1 MYSTSPI
8 SESESRYKTR
18 SAYTLVIHLLL
29 ALFAEF
35 VFLGGRSFHE
45 NTALVALSRILVI
58 FVSLYGI
65 HSFALKSFTQYRP
78 QFKDSLYVGLLLFGS
93 LLVVN
98 LGWVVA
104 IGLSSYAEKEQVLGG
119 VNPASFIFAIP
130 FASGALLLQTVL
142 GLHYSLVLA
151 LQLAVICAVYTPNQP
166 LIVPYVLI
174 TSVVACLSIKS
185 FRSRSAYS
193 HAGFYLALA
202 GLPFA
207 LASTVIEPSLS
218 AGDMLARIFGPLICG
233 ALCSFLS
240 AGMTPIVE
248 YFGGYV
254 TDLRLIEMATLDHPL
269 LKELSVQAPG
279 TWNHSMVM
287 GMMSEAAANAIG
299 ANPIVA
305 RVGAYFHDIGKTK
318 KPLYFV
324 ENQDF
329 GENRHDKLS
338 SSMSALIIKSHVKDG
353 IELGHKH
360 ALPQVIIDMIPQHH
374 GTALIEYFYDKAS
387 KEARETS
394 GEEAVVD
401 ESLYRYPGP
410 KPQTRESGIL
420 MLADGV
426 EAAARTLS
434 EPSSDRIQG
443 LVQKM
448 INKVFAGGQLDES
461 ELTLKD
467 LHLIAKSFTRVLT
480 GIYHQRITYHEPA
493 EKLSDRDDQG
503 SSALRLRGTSEEIQ
517 TSQQAGEE
525 KPIKSEHK
533 EDLKRLGQ

>member
-1 MYSTSPI
+1 MNSTAPTNEAGL
-8 SESESRYKTR
+8 SERACTICNL
-18 SAYTLVIHLLL
+18 AINLVV
-29 ALFAEF
+29 ATCAEF
-35 VFLGGRSFHE
+35 VFFGGMSFANG
-45 NTALVALSRILVI
+45 NTMSGLSRILVVFI
-58 FVSLYGI
+58 SLYGI
-65 HSFALKSFTQYRP
+65 HRFALKSFNQYKP
-78 QFKDSLYVGLLLFGS
+78 QVKDSIYVSLILLGS
-93 LLVVN
+93 LVVIN
-98 LGWVVA
+98 VGWILA
-104 IGLSSYAEKEQVLGG
+104 IGFSTYTEKDNLLGG
-119 VNPASFIFAIP
+119 ISPGSFIFAIP

-151 LQLAVICAVYTPNQP
+151 LQLAIICGIYTPHQP

-174 TSVVACLSIKS
+174 TSVVACLSIKR
-185 FRSRSAYS
+185 FRSRSAYT
-193 HAGFYLALA
+193 HASFNLALA
-202 GLPFA
+202 ALPFT
-207 LASTVIEPSLS
+207 LASAIMEPGLS
-218 AGDMLARIFGPLICG
+218 AGDILIRIFAPLISG
-233 ALCSFLS
+233 GLCSFIT

-269 LKELSVQAPG
+269 LKDLSVQAPG

-287 GMMSEAAANAIG
+287 GMMCEAAADATG

-318 KPLYFV
+318 KPLYFA
-324 ENQDF
+324 ENQDY

-360 ALPQVIIDMIPQHH
+360 KLPQVIIDMIPQHH
-374 GTALIEYFYDKAS
+374 GTALIEYFYEKAS
-387 KEARETS
+387 KEAREAD

-410 KPQTRESGIL
+410 KPQTREAGIL

-434 EPSSDRIQG
+434 EPTLDRIQG
-443 LVQKM
+443 MVQKM
-448 INKVFAGGQLDES
+448 MNKVFSSGQLNES

-467 LHLIAKSFTRVLT
+467 LHIIAKCFTRVLN
-480 GIYHQRITYHEPA
+480 GIYHQRIAYHEPA
-493 EKLSDRDDQG
+493 EKVTEHQETEAAPADQHG
-503 SSALRLRGTSEEIQ
+503 A
-517 TSQQAGEE
+517 EE
-525 KPIKSEHK
+525 KHAKSENK